1 MGQVS
6 QEKAM
11 ATVPATTV
19 RTRGLSTTSSLR
31 LWSGPLRPDS
41 GRAELL
47 GLVVFT
53 RRDVEGG

>member
-1 MGQVS
+1 
-6 QEKAM
+6 M